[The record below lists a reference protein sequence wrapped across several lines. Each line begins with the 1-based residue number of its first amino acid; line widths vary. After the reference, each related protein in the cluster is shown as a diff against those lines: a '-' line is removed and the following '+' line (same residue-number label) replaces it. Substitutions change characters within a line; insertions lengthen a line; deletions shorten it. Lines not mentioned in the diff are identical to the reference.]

1 MYCDSCGVAFNAGQR
16 FCGSC
21 GKPIVE
27 NNTGYAERPRF
38 TCHTGR
44 PIAYGRVG
52 RHVHIVGI
60 LTMIGSIMGLLWG
73 SVLMH
78 AGFPHFGR
86 LHLFWMPHPFGAW
99 VLFSALAGLAA
110 GWGLFQRLA
119 WARPLALVVNT
130 LALVYF
136 PFGTLLGLYTLWVL
150 LPRQSE
156 IEYRQIARVA

>member
-1 MYCDSCGVAFNAGQR
+1 MYCDSCGVAFSAGQR

-27 NNTGYAERPRF
+27 NAGYAERGCR
-38 TCHTGR
+38 TAR
-44 PIAYGRVG
+44 PITYGRVG

-78 AGFPHFGR
+78 AGVPHFGR
-86 LHLFWMPHPFGAW
+86 LHLFWMPHSFGAW

-110 GWGLFQRLA
+110 GWGLFQRLP

-130 LALVYF
+130 LGIVSF
-136 PFGTLLGLYTLWVL
+136 PFGTLLGIYTLWVL
-150 LPRQSE
+150 LPRQFE
-156 IEYRQIARVA
+156 VEYRQIARVA